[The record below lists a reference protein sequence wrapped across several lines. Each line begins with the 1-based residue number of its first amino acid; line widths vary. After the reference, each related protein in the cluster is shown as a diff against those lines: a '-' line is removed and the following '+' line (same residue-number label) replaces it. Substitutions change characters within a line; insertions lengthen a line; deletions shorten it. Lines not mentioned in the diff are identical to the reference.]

1 MKQEVELQIVDGEK
15 KYLSDCIK
23 ILQDSDLGNAY
34 FSDEQKAKAMLQH
47 ALEKKFKVILFMRAL
62 GMK

>member
-34 FSDEQKAKAMLQH
+34 FSDEQKAKEQRNYM
-47 ALEKKFKVILFMRAL
+47 KIWVINV
-62 GMK
+62 

>member
-1 MKQEVELQIVDGEK
+1 MVRGLTDIAPVPP
-15 KYLSDCIK
+15 
-23 ILQDSDLGNAY
+23 
-34 FSDEQKAKAMLQH
+34 QH